1 MLSHPENFMQLIST
15 PKMNNQS
22 PLASFEKLG
31 KVKREN
37 TGENTQAPAER
48 RRRRRRNTQNFNL
61 KLQN

>member
-1 MLSHPENFMQLIST
+1 
-15 PKMNNQS
+15 MNNQS

>member
-1 MLSHPENFMQLIST
+1 
-15 PKMNNQS
+15 MNNQS

-31 KVKREN
+31 KVNREN